1 MSETIQARKKI
12 GVGLAAGVL
21 GALVAVALVFSV
33 TANAAP
39 QKLVATVGP
48 GYTISL
54 KTTAGKRVST
64 LTRGA
69 YAIVVKDRSDDHN
82 FHLRGP
88 GVSKAFTG
96 VDFIGSKTIKVR
108 LGSGRYTFVCTPH
121 ADEMHG
127 SFSVR

>member
-1 MSETIQARKKI
+1 M
-12 GVGLAAGVL
+12 GVF
-21 GALVAVALVFSV
+21 GASVALALLFSV

-54 KTTAGKRVST
+54 KTVTGKRVSA
-64 LTRGA
+64 LTRGS
-69 YAIVVKDRSDDHN
+69 YTVVVKDRSDEHN
-82 FHLRGP
+82 FFVRGP

-96 VDFIGSKTIKVR
+96 VDFVGTKTINVR
-108 LGSGRYTFVCTPH
+108 LGSGKYAFVCTPH
-121 ADEMHG
+121 SDEMHG

>member
-1 MSETIQARKKI
+1 MSQTITVRRKV

-21 GALVAVALVFSV
+21 GALAVLALIFSV

-54 KTTAGKRVST
+54 KTTAGKRVNA
-64 LTRGA
+64 LTRGT
-69 YAIVVKDRSDDHN
+69 YAIVVKDRSHEHN
-82 FHLRGP
+82 FYVRGA
-88 GVSKAFTG
+88 GVSRAFTG
-96 VDFIGSKTIKVR
+96 VDFVGTKAVNVR
-108 LGSGRYTFVCTPH
+108 LGSGRYAFVCTPH
-121 ADEMHG
+121 SDEMHG

>member
-1 MSETIQARKKI
+1 LI
-12 GVGLAAGVL
+12 
-21 GALVAVALVFSV
+21 FSV

-54 KTTAGKRVST
+54 KTGTGKRVST

-69 YAIVVKDRSDDHN
+69 YSNVVKDRSDEHN
-82 FHLRGP
+82 FYVRGP
-88 GVSKAFTG
+88 GVSKACTG
-96 VDFIGSKTIKVR
+96 VDFIGTKTVNVR
-108 LGSGRYTFVCTPH
+108 LGSGRYAFVCTPH
-121 ADEMHG
+121 SDEMHG

>member
-1 MSETIQARKKI
+1 MSQTITAHRNV

-21 GALVAVALVFSV
+21 GALVAVALIFSV

-54 KTTAGKRVST
+54 KTVTGKRVNS
-64 LTRGA
+64 LTRGT
-69 YAIVVKDRSDDHN
+69 YTIVVKDRSDEHN
-82 FHLRGP
+82 FYVRGP
-88 GVSKAFTG
+88 GVSKSFTG
-96 VDFIGSKTIKVR
+96 VDFIGTKTVNVR
-108 LGSGRYTFVCTPH
+108 LGSGRYAFVCTPH
-121 ADEMHG
+121 SDEMHG

>member
-1 MSETIQARKKI
+1 MSETITLRRKA

-21 GALVAVALVFSV
+21 GALVALALIFSV

-54 KTTAGKRVST
+54 KTTAGKRVNT
-64 LTRGA
+64 LTRGT
-69 YAIVVKDRSDDHN
+69 YAIAVKDRSDEHN
-82 FHLRGP
+82 FYVRGP

-96 VDFIGSKTIKVR
+96 VDFVGTKTINVR
-108 LGSGRYTFVCTPH
+108 LGSGRYAFVCTPH
-121 ADEMHG
+121 SDEMHG